1 MKMSLTSRT
10 AFAKL
15 ALALPNISLPPP
27 HWRERENM
35 PASDRRSVRRL
46 IFKVP
51 LRFRA
56 IKMPSLTEEAVQ
68 SMNISAHGV
77 YFVTDLPV
85 CRGQLIQVR
94 LQMPKELIGNAVSER
109 RFTGRVAHVQPNRF
123 AKGMSGVGVQ
133 FLYYEA
139 A

>member
-1 MKMSLTSRT
+1 
-10 AFAKL
+10 
-15 ALALPNISLPPP
+15 
-27 HWRERENM
+27 M
-35 PASDRRSVRRL
+35 PAPDRRCVRRL

-56 IKMPSLTEEAVQ
+56 IKVPSLTEQTVQ

-85 CRGQLIQVR
+85 CQGQLIQVR

-109 RFTGRVAHVQPNRF
+109 RFTGRVAHLQTNRF
-123 AKGMSGVGVQ
+123 ANGMSGVGVQ

>member
-1 MKMSLTSRT
+1 
-10 AFAKL
+10 
-15 ALALPNISLPPP
+15 
-27 HWRERENM
+27 
-35 PASDRRSVRRL
+35 
-46 IFKVP
+46 
-51 LRFRA
+51 
-56 IKMPSLTEEAVQ
+56 
-68 SMNISAHGV
+68 
-77 YFVTDLPV
+77 V